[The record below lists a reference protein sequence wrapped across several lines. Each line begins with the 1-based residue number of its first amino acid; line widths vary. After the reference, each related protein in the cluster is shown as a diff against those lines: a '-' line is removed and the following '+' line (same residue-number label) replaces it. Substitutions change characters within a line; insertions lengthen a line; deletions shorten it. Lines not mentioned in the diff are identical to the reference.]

1 MPIQKPQI
9 SNVSDIDICPH
20 AHETKPSSPHPNIQL
35 IEFSRSI
42 IKEVY
47 ELKIHMHAASQRS
60 ARKLSYVGNK
70 FAADMYVCVQFV
82 RLVEKRG
89 SEVRSC
95 FPGLLTNTVD
105 VNR

>member
-1 MPIQKPQI
+1 
-9 SNVSDIDICPH
+9 
-20 AHETKPSSPHPNIQL
+20 
-35 IEFSRSI
+35 
-42 IKEVY
+42 
-47 ELKIHMHAASQRS
+47 MHAASQRS